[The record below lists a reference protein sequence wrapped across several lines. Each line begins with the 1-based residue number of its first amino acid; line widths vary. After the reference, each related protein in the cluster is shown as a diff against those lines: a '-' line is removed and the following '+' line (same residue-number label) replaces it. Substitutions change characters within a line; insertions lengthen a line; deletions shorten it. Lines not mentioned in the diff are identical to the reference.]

1 MFEDT
6 IIIYNRVPKT
16 GSTSFMGIAYD
27 LCSRNNFNV
36 LHINTTKNSHVLS
49 LSDQVIKK
57 LYKYVVKFD
66 DLIYRDGNDTGKLE
80 MTQMNF

>member
-57 LYKYVVKFD
+57 LYKWVVKFN
-66 DLIYRDGNDTGKLE
+66 DLIYRDGNDTG
-80 MTQMNF
+80 